1 MKLIKWIDR
10 PTILMDEVNHWLD
23 SLSVDTPINF
33 YNKST
38 SWVPQFEVREIDDS
52 YQIFAELPGMNKKDV
67 NIEVID
73 GNLTISGEKSNSDA
87 DKKHYSEISYGKF
100 NRNFNL
106 PEDVIKGAALVSGIY
121 DLEIVKKIS
130 VNNDIKLTDND
141 AIKLSTINKI
151 PLLKLPLIIAY
162 GEKEPDGWKKQSLI
176 YIILLYK

>member
-52 YQIFAELPGMNKKDV
+52 YQIFAELPGMNKKDI

-73 GNLTISGEKSNSDA
+73 GNLTISGEKSNSDK
-87 DKKHYSEISYGKF
+87 DKKNYSEISYGKF

-106 PEDVIKGAALVSGIY
+106 PEDILSDKVSAKMKDGILAIY
-121 DLEIVKKIS
+121 IPKMEQVKPEVKKI
-130 VNNDIKLTDND
+130 
-141 AIKLSTINKI
+141 AIK
-151 PLLKLPLIIAY
+151 
-162 GEKEPDGWKKQSLI
+162 
-176 YIILLYK
+176 

>member
-10 PTILMDEVNHWLD
+10 PTILMDEVNHWLN

-52 YQIFAELPGMNKKDV
+52 YQIFAELPGMNKKDI

-73 GNLTISGEKSNSDA
+73 GNLTISGEKSNSDK
-87 DKKHYSEISYGKF
+87 DKKHYSEISYSKF

-106 PEDVIKGAALVSGIY
+106 PEDVLSDKVSAKMKDGILAIY
-121 DLEIVKKIS
+121 IPKMEQVKPEVKKI
-130 VNNDIKLTDND
+130 
-141 AIKLSTINKI
+141 AIK
-151 PLLKLPLIIAY
+151 
-162 GEKEPDGWKKQSLI
+162 
-176 YIILLYK
+176 

>member
-23 SLSVDTPINF
+23 SLSVDTPISF

-52 YQIFAELPGMNKKDV
+52 YQIFAELPGMNKKNI

-73 GNLTISGEKSNSDA
+73 GNLTISGEKSNSDK
-87 DKKHYSEISYGKF
+87 DKKNYSEISYGKF

-106 PEDVIKGAALVSGIY
+106 PEDILSDKVSAKMKDGILAIY
-121 DLEIVKKIS
+121 IPKMEQVKPEVKKI
-130 VNNDIKLTDND
+130 
-141 AIKLSTINKI
+141 AIK
-151 PLLKLPLIIAY
+151 
-162 GEKEPDGWKKQSLI
+162 
-176 YIILLYK
+176 

>member
-1 MKLIKWIDR
+1 MKLIKWIDK

-52 YQIFAELPGMNKKDV
+52 YQIFAELPGMNKKDI

-73 GNLTISGEKSNSDA
+73 GNLTISGEKSNSDK

-106 PEDVIKGAALVSGIY
+106 PEDILSDEVSAKMKDGILAIYIPKMEQIKP
-121 DLEIVKKIS
+121 EIKKI
-130 VNNDIKLTDND
+130 
-141 AIKLSTINKI
+141 AIK
-151 PLLKLPLIIAY
+151 
-162 GEKEPDGWKKQSLI
+162 
-176 YIILLYK
+176 

>member
-52 YQIFAELPGMNKKDV
+52 YQIFAELPGMNKKDI

-73 GNLTISGEKSNSDA
+73 GNLIISGEKSNLEN
-87 DKKHYSEISYGKF
+87 KGNKNYSSKESHSKF

-106 PEDVIKGAALVSGIY
+106 PEDILSDKVSAKMKDGILAIY
-121 DLEIVKKIS
+121 IPKMEQVKPEAKRI
-130 VNNDIKLTDND
+130 
-141 AIKLSTINKI
+141 AIK
-151 PLLKLPLIIAY
+151 
-162 GEKEPDGWKKQSLI
+162 
-176 YIILLYK
+176 

>member
-52 YQIFAELPGMNKKDV
+52 YQIFAELPGMNKKDINV
-67 NIEVID
+67 EVVD

-87 DKKHYSEISYGKF
+87 DKKHYFCQYLSAFAGSLLRTEGILYLRLF
-100 NRNFNL
+100 PLL
-106 PEDVIKGAALVSGIY
+106 PLQLRLPS
-121 DLEIVKKIS
+121 
-130 VNNDIKLTDND
+130 
-141 AIKLSTINKI
+141 I
-151 PLLKLPLIIAY
+151 PLPQK
-162 GEKEPDGWKKQSLI
+162 LI
-176 YIILLYK
+176 YF

>member
-52 YQIFAELPGMNKKDV
+52 YQIFAELPGMNKKDI

-106 PEDVIKGAALVSGIY
+106 PEDVLPDEVSAKMKDGILAIYIPKMEQIKP
-121 DLEIVKKIS
+121 EVKKIS
-130 VNNDIKLTDND
+130 IK
-141 AIKLSTINKI
+141 
-151 PLLKLPLIIAY
+151 
-162 GEKEPDGWKKQSLI
+162 
-176 YIILLYK
+176 

>member
-52 YQIFAELPGMNKKDV
+52 YQIFAELPGMNKKNI

-73 GNLTISGEKSNSDA
+73 GNLTISGEKSNSDK
-87 DKKHYSEISYGKF
+87 DKKNYSEISYGKF

-106 PEDVIKGAALVSGIY
+106 PEDILSDKVSAKMKDGILAIY
-121 DLEIVKKIS
+121 IPKMEQVKPEVKKI
-130 VNNDIKLTDND
+130 
-141 AIKLSTINKI
+141 AIK
-151 PLLKLPLIIAY
+151 
-162 GEKEPDGWKKQSLI
+162 
-176 YIILLYK
+176 

>member
-52 YQIFAELPGMNKKDV
+52 YQIFAELPGMNKKDI

-73 GNLTISGEKSNSDA
+73 GNLTISGEKSNSDK

-106 PEDVIKGAALVSGIY
+106 PVDVLSDKVSAKMKDGILAIY
-121 DLEIVKKIS
+121 IPKMEQVKPEVKKI
-130 VNNDIKLTDND
+130 
-141 AIKLSTINKI
+141 AIK
-151 PLLKLPLIIAY
+151 
-162 GEKEPDGWKKQSLI
+162 
-176 YIILLYK
+176 

>member
-52 YQIFAELPGMNKKDV
+52 YQIFAELPGMNKKDI

-73 GNLTISGEKSNSDA
+73 GNLTISGEKSNSDK

-106 PEDVIKGAALVSGIY
+106 PEDILSDEVSAKMKDGILAIYIPKMEQIKP
-121 DLEIVKKIS
+121 EIKKI
-130 VNNDIKLTDND
+130 
-141 AIKLSTINKI
+141 AIK
-151 PLLKLPLIIAY
+151 
-162 GEKEPDGWKKQSLI
+162 
-176 YIILLYK
+176 

>member
-73 GNLTISGEKSNSDA
+73 GNLTISGEKSNSDK
-87 DKKHYSEISYGKF
+87 DKKNYSEISYGKF

-106 PEDVIKGAALVSGIY
+106 PEDILSDKVSAKMKDGILAIY
-121 DLEIVKKIS
+121 IPKMEQVKPEVKKI
-130 VNNDIKLTDND
+130 
-141 AIKLSTINKI
+141 AIK
-151 PLLKLPLIIAY
+151 
-162 GEKEPDGWKKQSLI
+162 
-176 YIILLYK
+176 